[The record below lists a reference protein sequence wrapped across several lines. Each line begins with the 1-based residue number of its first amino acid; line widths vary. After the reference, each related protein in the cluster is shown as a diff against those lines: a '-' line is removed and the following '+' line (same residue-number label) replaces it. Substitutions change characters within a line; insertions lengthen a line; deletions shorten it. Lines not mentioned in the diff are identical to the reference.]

1 MISESRIDTM
11 NAGQRA
17 ADVSSADD
25 SLCRQDAGSTLPGF
39 W

>member
-1 MISESRIDTM
+1 MISESRIETM
-11 NAGQRA
+11 IAGQRA
-17 ADVSSADD
+17 ADASSADG